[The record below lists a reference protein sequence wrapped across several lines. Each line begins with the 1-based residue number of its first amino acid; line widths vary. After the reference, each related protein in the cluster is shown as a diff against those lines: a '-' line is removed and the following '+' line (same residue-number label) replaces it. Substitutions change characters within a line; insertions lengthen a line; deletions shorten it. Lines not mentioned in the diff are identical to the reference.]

1 MAGRHTKRAVRKRQ
15 RRQQSDCLPVHRW
28 LVAGAASAGVS
39 ATLWGLSVVGPEI
52 GVAAADD
59 GTASSSTSSGSGT
72 DSTGSAGSAAAG
84 PSAATAGSADDD
96 AGERT
101 PRSSAPRS
109 VKSSAAA
116 GTDADDTE
124 LSTPRDS
131 ATDADLESDSST
143 DTDDSTAADDDLDTG
158 ADPAAPLDVTEPPT
172 PEEDGTP
179 TAPLIR
185 PTSTTTAHSAVT
197 PAADDDLEAAPAP
210 EAPAPA
216 GAGADAQTL
225 DSTETVTPPRSV
237 VVSVGAPDPRRQ
249 AIADQIAA
257 LMSTYRTM
265 ISMLPVAQPVKNW
278 MYESLAGT
286 RKTLFNQAPWLT
298 PVQISGTGDGPIIGT
313 LGAVDLEGDEIRYV
327 IVAGPASGT
336 LIVDADGTFTYT
348 PGVGFNGVDNFV
360 IAARDLGNHINLFDP
375 FRGASSSAALLVNQ
389 NAVSFVFNYLT
400 GAQYWTSDARAALQR
415 AASTLV
421 SQFIVQAPVVVSY
434 DITGH
439 NASASGFLASADSPL
454 ISSSP
459 GFHPTVVQ
467 YKLQTGLDANGAAAD
482 GSIDWNF
489 AYPWAFG
496 DMVTGSQYDFTT
508 VAMHEFLHSFG
519 FMSHL
524 EPGAIETR
532 RTWTIFDSLLQS
544 ADGIRLIG
552 ADFRVNTA
560 LVPNLQGQN
569 GGLFLGGSNAAQAAG
584 TLVAVYTPSIW
595 VQGSSLSHLLN
606 AAAAG
611 ADRSLTSPRVP
622 LGPGPRTLTA
632 TERGLM
638 QDLGYTL
645 TPLDATSMLAFVGF
659 VFIRRRRTADL
670 AA

>member
-1 MAGRHTKRAVRKRQ
+1 MAGKHTKRAVRKRQ
-15 RRQQSDCLPVHRW
+15 RRLQSDVLPVHRW
-28 LVAGAASAGVS
+28 LVAGAASAGVT
-39 ATLWGLSVVGPEI
+39 ATLWGLSVAGPEI
-52 GVAAADD
+52 SVAAADD
-59 GTASSSTSSGSGT
+59 GASSSSTGSDSGSGNT
-72 DSTGSAGSAAAG
+72 DSAGSESSGASTAAG
-84 PSAATAGSADDD
+84 SKSQDDSSD
-96 AGERT
+96 RASG
-101 PRSSAPRS
+101 PRGPRS
-109 VKSSAAA
+109 VKSSAADDDAETELSAPRGSATGDTDETTVPDDDPAETEATPAEPAEPA
-116 GTDADDTE
+116 GTD
-124 LSTPRDS
+124 
-131 ATDADLESDSST
+131 ES
-143 DTDDSTAADDDLDTG
+143 
-158 ADPAAPLDVTEPPT
+158 AAPQP
-172 PEEDGTP
+172 DGSTN
-179 TAPLIR
+179 APLVR
-185 PTSTTTAHSAVT
+185 PTSATGAHSAADTSTDDVT
-197 PAADDDLEAAPAP
+197 DTATDTASAQQPPAATPTGSNAEAA
-210 EAPAPA
+210 
-216 GAGADAQTL
+216 G
-225 DSTETVTPPRSV
+225 STETVTPPRSV

-257 LMSTYRTM
+257 LMTTYRTM
-265 ISMLPVAQPVKNW
+265 ISMLPVAKPVKTW

-286 RKTLFNQAPWLT
+286 RRTLFNQAPWLT
-298 PVQISGTGDGPIIGT
+298 PVQISGTGDGPIVGT
-313 LGAVDLEGDEIRYV
+313 LGAVDLEGDLIRYI
-327 IVAGPASGT
+327 IVTGPASGT
-336 LIVDADGTFTYT
+336 LIVDEQGTFTYT

-360 IAARDLGNHINLFDP
+360 ISARDIGTHVNLFDP
-375 FRGASSSAALLVNQ
+375 FRGAGSSASLLVNQ

-400 GAQYWTSDARAALQR
+400 GAQYWTTDARTALQR

-421 SQFIVQAPVVVSY
+421 SQFIVKAPVVVTY

-439 NASASGFLASADSPL
+439 SSSSSAFLASADSAL

-482 GSIDWNF
+482 GRIDWNF

-496 DMVTGSQYDFTT
+496 DFVTGSQYDFST

-519 FMSHL
+519 LMSYV

-532 RTWTIFDSLLQS
+532 RLWTIYDSLLQS
-544 ADGIRLIG
+544 SDGTRLIG
-552 ADFRVNTA
+552 ADFRVNKA
-560 LVPNLQGQN
+560 LTSNLQGGN
-569 GGLFLGGSNAAQAAG
+569 GGLFFGGINAAGAAG
-584 TLVAVYTPSIW
+584 GAVAVYTPSTW
-595 VQGSSLSHLLN
+595 TQGSSLSHLIS

-659 VFIRRRRTADL
+659 VFIRRRRTADI